1 MFKKSKYFPFI
12 LILLLFNDAIYSQDE
27 QEYLGVIKLNDS
39 SFISY
44 RLNLIEDTNLIS
56 GYSITDI
63 GGDHETKS
71 NITGE
76 YNSKTNML
84 SFKEVGIIYTKS
96 VVSDYDFCYIHFEG
110 KFKNIDSKKN
120 IEGKFIGLYNDG
132 SNCINGE
139 IKLRNIEKIEK
150 KAKKIDKLI
159 QKSKRVD
166 NTTKSKVS
174 VIQTLDSLKMNI
186 LKPNQNLTMFSASS
200 TLKLNIYDAGKVDG
214 DKINIYVNGS
224 IFLRNY
230 IVDKN
235 IKQLTIP
242 LNSNSTLI
250 EVVALNTGTISPNTA
265 KIEIV
270 DQKNNI
276 NTLTRLKQGE
286 KTSITIV
293 KINSF

>member
-1 MFKKSKYFPFI
+1 MFKKSKYFVFI
-12 LILLLFNDAIYSQDE
+12 TILLLFNEVIFAQNE

-44 RLNLIEDTNLIS
+44 RLNLLENNNLIS

-76 YNSKTNML
+76 YNDKTNTL
-84 SFKEVGIIYTKS
+84 TFKEVGIIYTKS
-96 VVSDYDFCYIHFEG
+96 EVSDYDFCYINFEG
-110 KFKNIDSKKN
+110 KVNTINSKKN
-120 IEGKFIGLYNDG
+120 IEGKFVGLYNDG

-150 KAKKIDKLI
+150 KAEKIDKLI

-166 NTTKSKVS
+166 KEVKATVS
-174 VIQTLDSLKMNI
+174 VTQTLDSLKMNI
-186 LKPNQNLTMFSASS
+186 LKPNQNLTMFTASS
-200 TLKLNIYDAGKVDG
+200 QLKLNIYDAGKVDG

-230 IVDKN
+230 IVNKN
-235 IKQLTIP
+235 IKKLTIP
-242 LNSNSTLI
+242 LNSKSTLV
-250 EVVALNTGTISPNTA
+250 EVLALNTGTISPNTA

-276 NTLTRLKQGE
+276 NTLTRLKTGE
-286 KTSITIV
+286 KTSITII
-293 KINSF
+293 KND

>member
-1 MFKKSKYFPFI
+1 MFKKSKYFVFI
-12 LILLLFNDAIYSQDE
+12 TILLLFNEVIFAQNE

-44 RLNLIEDTNLIS
+44 RLNLLENNNLIS

-76 YNSKTNML
+76 YNDKTNTL
-84 SFKEVGIIYTKS
+84 TFKEVGIIYTKS
-96 VVSDYDFCYIHFEG
+96 EVSDYDFCYINFEG
-110 KFKNIDSKKN
+110 KVNTINSKKN
-120 IEGKFIGLYNDG
+120 IEGKFVGLYNDG

-150 KAKKIDKLI
+150 KAEKIDKLI

-166 NTTKSKVS
+166 KEVKATVS
-174 VIQTLDSLKMNI
+174 VTQTLDSLKMNI
-186 LKPNQNLTMFSASS
+186 LKPNQNLTMFTASS
-200 TLKLNIYDAGKVDG
+200 QLKLNIYDAGKVDG
-214 DKINIYVNGS
+214 DKINIYINGS

-230 IVDKN
+230 IVNKN
-235 IKQLTIP
+235 IKKLTIP
-242 LNSNSTLI
+242 LNSKSTLV
-250 EVVALNTGTISPNTA
+250 EVLALNTGTISPNTA

-276 NTLTRLKQGE
+276 NTLTRLKTGE
-286 KTSITIV
+286 KTSITII
-293 KINSF
+293 KND

>member
-1 MFKKSKYFPFI
+1 MFNKSKYFVFI
-12 LILLLFNDAIYSQDE
+12 LTLLLFSEVIYAQNE
-27 QEYLGVIKLNDS
+27 QEYLGIIKLNDS

-44 RLNLIEDTNLIS
+44 RLNLLENNNLIS

-76 YNSKTNML
+76 FNDETNIL

-96 VVSDYDFCYIHFEG
+96 EVSDYDFCYINFEG

-120 IEGKFIGLYNDG
+120 IVGKFIGLYNDG

-150 KAKKIDKLI
+150 KAEKIDKLI

-166 NTTKSKVS
+166 KTIKSSVS
-174 VIQTLDSLKMNI
+174 VTQTLDSLKMNI
-186 LKPNQNLTMFSASS
+186 LKPNQNLTMFSDSS
-200 TLKLNIYDAGKVDG
+200 ELKLNIYDAGKVDG

-235 IKQLTIP
+235 IKQLTIS
-242 LNSNSTLI
+242 LNSKSTLI

-276 NTLTRLKQGE
+276 NTLTRLKKGE

-293 KINSF
+293 KNN

>member
-1 MFKKSKYFPFI
+1 MFNKSKYFVFI
-12 LILLLFNDAIYSQDE
+12 LTLLLFSEVIYAQNE
-27 QEYLGVIKLNDS
+27 QEYLGIIKLNDS

-44 RLNLIEDTNLIS
+44 RLNLLENNNLIS

-76 YNSKTNML
+76 FNDETNIL

-96 VVSDYDFCYIHFEG
+96 EVSDYDFCYINFEG

-120 IEGKFIGLYNDG
+120 IVGKFIGLYNDG

-150 KAKKIDKLI
+150 KAEKIDKLI

-166 NTTKSKVS
+166 KTIKSSVS
-174 VIQTLDSLKMNI
+174 VTQTLDSLKMNI

-200 TLKLNIYDAGKVDG
+200 ELKLNIYDAGKVDG

-235 IKQLTIP
+235 IKQLTIS
-242 LNSNSTLI
+242 LNSKSTLI

-276 NTLTRLKQGE
+276 NTLTRLKKGE

-293 KINSF
+293 KNN

>member
-1 MFKKSKYFPFI
+1 MFNKSKYFVFI
-12 LILLLFNDAIYSQDE
+12 LTLLLFSEVIYAQNE
-27 QEYLGVIKLNDS
+27 QEYLGIIKLNDS

-44 RLNLIEDTNLIS
+44 RLNLLENNNLIS

-76 YNSKTNML
+76 FNDETNIL

-96 VVSDYDFCYIHFEG
+96 EVSDYDFCYINFEG

-150 KAKKIDKLI
+150 KAEKIDKLI

-166 NTTKSKVS
+166 KTIKSSVS
-174 VIQTLDSLKMNI
+174 VTQTLDSLKMNI

-200 TLKLNIYDAGKVDG
+200 ELKLNIYDAGKVDG

-235 IKQLTIP
+235 IKQLTIS
-242 LNSNSTLI
+242 LNSKSTLI

-276 NTLTRLKQGE
+276 NTLTRLKKGE

-293 KINSF
+293 KNN

>member
-1 MFKKSKYFPFI
+1 MFNKSKYFVFI
-12 LILLLFNDAIYSQDE
+12 LTLLLFSEVIYAQNE
-27 QEYLGVIKLNDS
+27 QEYLGIIKLNDS

-44 RLNLIEDTNLIS
+44 RLNLLENNNLIS

-76 YNSKTNML
+76 YNDKTNML
-84 SFKEVGIIYTKS
+84 SFKELGIIYTKS
-96 VVSDYDFCYIHFEG
+96 EVSDYDFCYINFEG
-110 KFKNIDSKKN
+110 KYKNINSKKN

-139 IKLRNIEKIEK
+139 IKLRNLEKIEK
-150 KAKKIDKLI
+150 KAEKIDKLI

-166 NTTKSKVS
+166 NTIKSTVS
-174 VIQTLDSLKMNI
+174 VTQTLDSLKMNI
-186 LKPNQNLTMFSASS
+186 LKPNQNLTMFSASIE
-200 TLKLNIYDAGKVDG
+200 LKLNIYDAGKVDG

-276 NTLTRLKQGE
+276 NTLTRLKKGE

-293 KINSF
+293 KNN

>member
-1 MFKKSKYFPFI
+1 MFKKSKYFVFI
-12 LILLLFNDAIYSQDE
+12 TILLLFNEVIFAQNE

-44 RLNLIEDTNLIS
+44 RINLLENNNLIS

-76 YNSKTNML
+76 YNDKTNTL
-84 SFKEVGIIYTKS
+84 TFKEVGIIYTKS
-96 VVSDYDFCYIHFEG
+96 EVSDYDFCYINFEG
-110 KFKNIDSKKN
+110 KVNTINSKKN
-120 IEGKFIGLYNDG
+120 IEGKFVGLYNDG

-150 KAKKIDKLI
+150 KAEKIDKLI

-166 NTTKSKVS
+166 KEVKATVS
-174 VIQTLDSLKMNI
+174 VTQTLDSLKMNI
-186 LKPNQNLTMFSASS
+186 LKPNQNLTMFTASS
-200 TLKLNIYDAGKVDG
+200 QLKLNIYDAGKVDG
-214 DKINIYVNGS
+214 DKINIYINGS

-230 IVDKN
+230 IVNKN
-235 IKQLTIP
+235 IKKLTIP
-242 LNSNSTLI
+242 LNSKSTLV
-250 EVVALNTGTISPNTA
+250 EVLALNTGTISPNTA

-276 NTLTRLKQGE
+276 NTLTRLKTGE
-286 KTSITIV
+286 KTSITII
-293 KINSF
+293 KND

>member
-1 MFKKSKYFPFI
+1 MFKKSKYFVFI
-12 LILLLFNDAIYSQDE
+12 TILLLFNEVIFAQNE

-44 RLNLIEDTNLIS
+44 RINLLENNNLIS

-76 YNSKTNML
+76 YNDKTNTL
-84 SFKEVGIIYTKS
+84 TFKEVGIIYTKS
-96 VVSDYDFCYIHFEG
+96 EVSDYDFCYINFEG
-110 KFKNIDSKKN
+110 KVNTINSKKN
-120 IEGKFIGLYNDG
+120 IEGKFVGLYNDG

-150 KAKKIDKLI
+150 KAEKIDKLI

-166 NTTKSKVS
+166 KEVKATVS
-174 VIQTLDSLKMNI
+174 VTQTLDSLKMNI
-186 LKPNQNLTMFSASS
+186 LKPNQNLTMFTASS
-200 TLKLNIYDAGKVDG
+200 QLKLNIYDAGKVDG

-230 IVDKN
+230 IVNKN
-235 IKQLTIP
+235 IKKLTIP
-242 LNSNSTLI
+242 LNSKSTLV
-250 EVVALNTGTISPNTA
+250 EVLALNTGTISPNTA

-276 NTLTRLKQGE
+276 NTLTRLKTGE
-286 KTSITIV
+286 KTSITII
-293 KINSF
+293 KND

>member
-1 MFKKSKYFPFI
+1 MFNKSKYFVFI
-12 LILLLFNDAIYSQDE
+12 LILLLFSEVIYAQNE
-27 QEYLGVIKLNDS
+27 QEYLGIIKLNDS

-44 RLNLIEDTNLIS
+44 RLNLLENNNLIS

-76 YNSKTNML
+76 YNDKTNML

-96 VVSDYDFCYIHFEG
+96 EVSDYDFCYINFEG
-110 KFKNIDSKKN
+110 KYKNINSKKN

-150 KAKKIDKLI
+150 KAEKIDKLI

-166 NTTKSKVS
+166 KTIKSSVS
-174 VIQTLDSLKMNI
+174 VTQTLDSLKMNI
-186 LKPNQNLTMFSASS
+186 LKPNQNLTMFSASYE
-200 TLKLNIYDAGKVDG
+200 LKLNIYDAGKVDG
-214 DKINIYVNGS
+214 DKINIYVNGA

-235 IKQLTIP
+235 IKQLIIP
-242 LNSNSTLI
+242 LNSKSTLI

-276 NTLTRLKQGE
+276 NTLTRLKKGE

-293 KINSF
+293 KNN

>member
-1 MFKKSKYFPFI
+1 MFNKSKYFVFI
-12 LILLLFNDAIYSQDE
+12 LILLLFSEVIYAQNE
-27 QEYLGVIKLNDS
+27 QEYLGIIKLNDS

-44 RLNLIEDTNLIS
+44 RLNLLENNNLIS

-71 NITGE
+71 NITGD
-76 YNSKTNML
+76 YNDETNIL

-96 VVSDYDFCYIHFEG
+96 EVSDYDFCYINFEG
-110 KFKNIDSKKN
+110 KYKNINSKKN

-150 KAKKIDKLI
+150 KAEKIDKLI

-166 NTTKSKVS
+166 KTIKSSVS
-174 VIQTLDSLKMNI
+174 VTQTLDSLKMNI

-200 TLKLNIYDAGKVDG
+200 ELKLNIYDAGKVDG

-276 NTLTRLKQGE
+276 NTLTRLKKGE

-293 KINSF
+293 KNN

>member
-1 MFKKSKYFPFI
+1 MSTKDKFLVFI
-12 LILLLFNDAIYSQDE
+12 LILFLFGEVVHAQSE

-44 RLNLIEDTNLIS
+44 RLNLVENNNLIS

-71 NITGE
+71 TITGE
-76 YNSKTNML
+76 YNDKTNML

-96 VVSDYDFCYIHFEG
+96 EVSDYDFCYINFEG
-110 KFKNIDSKKN
+110 KSKNIDSNKN

-139 IKLRNIEKIEK
+139 IKLRNIEKIDK
-150 KAKKIDKLI
+150 KAEKIDKLI

-166 NTTKSKVS
+166 KTIKSTVS
-174 VIQTLDSLKMNI
+174 VTQTLDSLKMNI

-200 TLKLNIYDAGKVDG
+200 ELKLNIYDAGKVDG

-242 LNSNSTLI
+242 LNSKSTFI

-276 NTLTRLKQGE
+276 NTLTRLKKGE

-293 KINSF
+293 KNN

>member
-1 MFKKSKYFPFI
+1 MFKKNKPFI
-12 LILLLFNDAIYSQDE
+12 FIFIFLSFCEFMYAQNE
-27 QEYLGVIKLNDS
+27 QEYLGIIKLNDS

-44 RLNLIEDTNLIS
+44 RLNILENNNIIS

-71 NITGE
+71 NISGE
-76 YNSKTNML
+76 YNDKTNIL

-96 VVSDYDFCYIHFEG
+96 EVSDYDFCYINFEG
-110 KFKNIDSKKN
+110 KFKDIDSNKN

-150 KAKKIDKLI
+150 KAEKIDKLI

-166 NTTKSKVS
+166 KTIKSSVS
-174 VIQTLDSLKMNI
+174 VTQTLDSLKMNI

-200 TLKLNIYDAGKVDG
+200 ELKLNIYDAGKVDG

-235 IKQLTIP
+235 IKQLTIS
-242 LNSNSTLI
+242 LNSKSTLI

-276 NTLTRLKQGE
+276 NTLTRLKKGE

-293 KINSF
+293 KNN

>member
-1 MFKKSKYFPFI
+1 MFKKSKYFVFI
-12 LILLLFNDAIYSQDE
+12 TILLLFNEVIFAQNE

-44 RLNLIEDTNLIS
+44 RINLLENNNLIS

-76 YNSKTNML
+76 YNDKTNTL
-84 SFKEVGIIYTKS
+84 TFKEVGIIYTKS
-96 VVSDYDFCYIHFEG
+96 EVSDYDFCYINFEG
-110 KFKNIDSKKN
+110 KVNTINSKKN
-120 IEGKFIGLYNDG
+120 IEGKFVGLYNDG

-150 KAKKIDKLI
+150 KAEKIDKLI

-166 NTTKSKVS
+166 KEVKATVS
-174 VIQTLDSLKMNI
+174 VTQTLDSLKMNI
-186 LKPNQNLTMFSASS
+186 LKPNQNLTMFTASS
-200 TLKLNIYDAGKVDG
+200 QLKLNIYDAGKVDG

-230 IVDKN
+230 IVNKN
-235 IKQLTIP
+235 IKKLTIP
-242 LNSNSTLI
+242 LNSKSTLV
-250 EVVALNTGTISPNTA
+250 EVLALNTGTISPNTA

-276 NTLTRLKQGE
+276 NTLTRLKTGE

-293 KINSF
+293 KND